1 MNLDHLRYFEV
12 LAQLEHY
19 GKAAEKLHISQPNLT
34 YAVSQIEQE
43 LGAPL
48 FEKAGRSIR
57 LTRYGHEFLRVVKS
71 SLDVLDSGTRAVR
84 EASQNGG
91 LILLGSIR
99 TLGTTLVPDLMRN
112 FQAQTDFDVRFQLRS
127 ENGFSA
133 SLLKAVEE
141 KRLDFCFTSSPGN
154 AAVFESFSFH
164 RKPFV
169 VITPLGH
176 PLSSRQSVALQDTLP
191 YPQICF
197 ASCSGL
203 RFSARSMQHQRLLWK
218 RRRTLSLQGWWH
230 PALESPCYRMI
241 RCSKAFH

>member
-84 EASQNGG
+84 EASQNANARPYRYISTNRTPTLLPMQPDRSPYEVFLRNFEN
-91 LILLGSIR
+91 LILLR
-99 TLGTTLVPDLMRN
+99 Y
-112 FQAQTDFDVRFQLRS
+112 
-127 ENGFSA
+127 
-133 SLLKAVEE
+133 
-141 KRLDFCFTSSPGN
+141 
-154 AAVFESFSFH
+154 SF
-164 RKPFV
+164 
-169 VITPLGH
+169 
-176 PLSSRQSVALQDTLP
+176 
-191 YPQICF
+191 
-197 ASCSGL
+197 
-203 RFSARSMQHQRLLWK
+203 
-218 RRRTLSLQGWWH
+218 
-230 PALESPCYRMI
+230 
-241 RCSKAFH
+241 

>member
-197 ASCSGL
+197 ASCSGPVSYTHL
-203 RFSARSMQHQRLLWK
+203 
-218 RRRTLSLQGWWH
+218 TL
-230 PALESPCYRMI
+230 PTTPYV
-241 RCSKAFH
+241 

>member
-164 RKPFV
+164 RKPFGAPTEQQAERG
-169 VITPLGH
+169 IAGH
-176 PLSSRQSVALQDTLP
+176 PAISADLFCILLRSAQKCGCAFQPDP
-191 YPQICF
+191 
-197 ASCSGL
+197 CSTNGCYGNGGG
-203 RFSARSMQHQRLLWK
+203 RCHCRAGGIRLWN
-218 RRRTLSLQGWWH
+218 RRATG
-230 PALESPCYRMI
+230 
-241 RCSKAFH
+241 